1 MRIVFLTA
9 GAAGMY
15 CGSCMHDNALARAL
29 RHGGSDCI
37 LQPLYTPIRT
47 DELSIAQDRVFFGG
61 VNIYLTE
68 KVPLFRHVPR
78 AVKRLLDRP
87 GFLKW
92 ATRRA
97 SSTDASGLGDLTLS
111 MLRGEDGNQKEEV
124 ERLVQWLRDEI
135 RPDAII
141 LTNLLIAGSV
151 PAIRRELPETRLIAI
166 LQGDDAFLDYLP
178 QRYRDAAIE
187 RMGQLGRMCDWIVVN
202 SRFYGQRMTQMLS
215 LDPAK
220 IVIEPLT
227 IDGAPFMTLK
237 RDTVVSDAA
246 NQRPKRIGY
255 LARIAPEKGLHH
267 LVDAYI
273 ELARRP
279 GCESVGLDIAGWLGE
294 QNRGYFSQQMSR
306 LADAGLA
313 DRVRH
318 LGSPDLDGKIA
329 MLAGIDVMSV
339 PTEHEEPKGLSVL
352 EAMAAG
358 VPVVLPAKGAFP
370 EIVQQSQGGLLV
382 PPGDAR
388 SLADAL
394 QRVLQNDDLHA
405 SLSSAGRRWVLE
417 ERTIQNQAASIVQLI
432 AQKIVPATSDAIR
445 VAATTNV

>member
-1 MRIVFLTA
+1 MKIVFLTA

-29 RHGGSDCI
+29 RHGGNDCI

-47 DELSIAQDRVFFGG
+47 DELSVAQDRVFFGG

-68 KVPLFRHVPR
+68 KLPLFRFVPR

-111 MLRGEDGNQKEEV
+111 MLSGEDGNQKEEV
-124 ERLVQWLRDEI
+124 ERLVRWLRDDI
-135 RPDAII
+135 QPDAIL

-151 PAIRRELPETRLIAI
+151 PTIRRELPNTRLIAI

-178 QRYRDAAIE
+178 KRYRDAAIE
-187 RMGQLGRMCDWIVVN
+187 RMGELGRMCDWIVVN
-202 SRFYGQRMTQMLS
+202 SRFYGQRMTQMLG

-220 IVIEPLT
+220 VVVEPLT
-227 IDGAPFMTLK
+227 IDGAPFAEMK
-237 RDTVVSDAA
+237 SASNRNGAAA
-246 NQRPKRIGY
+246 NRPQRIGY

-267 LVDAYI
+267 LIDAYI
-273 ELARRP
+273 DLAKRP
-279 GCESVGLDIAGWLGE
+279 GCESIGLDIAGWLGE
-294 QNRGYFSQQMSR
+294 QNRGYFSEQMAR
-306 LADAGLA
+306 LSSAGLA

-329 MLAGIDVMSV
+329 MLRGIDVMSV

-352 EAMAAG
+352 EAMATG

-370 EIVQQSQGGLLV
+370 EIVEQSGGGLLV
-382 PPGDAR
+382 PPNDPKA
-388 SLADAL
+388 LADAL
-394 QRVLQNDDLHA
+394 LQVLQND
-405 SLSSAGRRWVLE
+405 SLRDELSKAGRQWVLGQ
-417 ERTIQNQAASIVQLI
+417 RTIQTQAISIVQLI
-432 AQKIVPATSDAIR
+432 ANQVQSAQEPVLQTR
-445 VAATTNV
+445 

>member
-1 MRIVFLTA
+1 MTA

-29 RHGGSDCI
+29 RQGGSDCI

-47 DELSIAQDRVFFGG
+47 DESSVAQDRVFFGG

-68 KVPLFRHVPR
+68 KLPLFRHVPR

-111 MLRGEDGNQKEEV
+111 MLRGEDGNQRDEV
-124 ERLVQWLRDEI
+124 ERLVRWLRDEI
-135 RPDAII
+135 RPDAIL

-151 PAIRRELPETRLIAI
+151 PTIRRELPDVRLIAI

-187 RMGQLGRMCDWIVVN
+187 RMGQLGRMCDAIVVN

-215 LDPAK
+215 LDPSK
-220 IVIEPLT
+220 VVIEPLT
-227 IDGAPFMTLK
+227 IDGAPFVGLDRQKKVRST
-237 RDTVVSDAA
+237 TAE
-246 NQRPKRIGY
+246 RPKRIGY

-267 LVDAYI
+267 LIDAYI
-273 ELARRP
+273 DLARRP
-279 GCESVGLDIAGWLGE
+279 GCETVGLDIAGWLGE
-294 QNRGYFSQQMSR
+294 QNRGYFSEQMAR
-306 LADAGLA
+306 LGDAGLA

-318 LGSPDLDGKIA
+318 LGSPDLDGKIE
-329 MLAGIDVMSV
+329 MLCGIDVMSV

-358 VPVVLPAKGAFP
+358 VPVVLPSKGAFP
-370 EIVQQSQGGLLV
+370 EIIEQSGGGLLV
-382 PPGDAR
+382 PPNDSK

-394 QRVLQNDDLHA
+394 QRLLEDEALHER
-405 SLSSAGRRWVLE
+405 LSSAGRKWVLA
-417 ERTIQNQAASIVQLI
+417 ERTIQKQAVSIVQLI
-432 AQKIVPATSDAIR
+432 TRVGSGGANAQ
-445 VAATTNV
+445 NNL

>member
-1 MRIVFLTA
+1 MKIVFLTA

-15 CGSCMHDNALARAL
+15 CGSCMHDNALAKAL
-29 RHGGSDCI
+29 RQDGNDCI

-47 DELSIAQDRVFFGG
+47 DELSVAQDRVFFGG

-68 KVPLFRHVPR
+68 KLPLFRFVPR
-78 AVKRLLDRP
+78 SVKRLLDRP
-87 GFLKW
+87 AFLKW

-124 ERLVQWLRDEI
+124 ERLVRWLRDDI
-135 RPDAII
+135 QPDAIL

-151 PAIRRELPETRLIAI
+151 PMIRRELPGTRVIVI

-178 QRYRDAAIE
+178 KRYRDAAIE
-187 RMGQLGRMCDWIVVN
+187 RMGELGRMCDWLVVN
-202 SRFYGQRMTQMLS
+202 SRFYGQRMTQMLG

-220 IVIEPLT
+220 VVVEPLT
-227 IDGAPFMTLK
+227 IDGAPFVNLELAKT
-237 RDTVVSDAA
+237 D
-246 NQRPKRIGY
+246 RPKRIGY

-267 LVDAYI
+267 LIDAYI
-273 ELARRP
+273 DLAQRP

-294 QNRGYFSQQMSR
+294 QNRGYFAEQMAR
-306 LADAGLA
+306 LSSAGLA

-318 LGSPDLDGKIA
+318 LGSPDLDGKIS
-329 MLAGIDVMSV
+329 MLCGIDVMSV

-358 VPVVLPAKGAFP
+358 VPVVLPSKGAFP
-370 EIVQQSQGGLLV
+370 EIIEQSGGGLLV
-382 PPGDAR
+382 APNDPKA
-388 SLADAL
+388 LADAL
-394 QRVLQNDDLHA
+394 LQVLQNE
-405 SLSSAGRRWVLE
+405 SLRDELSKAGRQWVLGQ
-417 ERTIQNQAASIVQLI
+417 RTIQTQAISLVQLI
-432 AQKIVPATSDAIR
+432 ANQVQTTEHVGVQPLDAK
-445 VAATTNV
+445 

>member
-29 RHGGSDCI
+29 RQGGSDCI

-47 DELSIAQDRVFFGG
+47 DEQSVAQDRVFFGG

-68 KVPLFRHVPR
+68 KLPLFRHVPR

-124 ERLVQWLRDEI
+124 DRLVRWLRDEI
-135 RPDAII
+135 RPDAIL

-151 PAIRRELPETRLIAI
+151 PTIRRELPDVRLIAI

-187 RMGQLGRMCDWIVVN
+187 RMGQLGQMCDAIVVN
-202 SRFYGQRMTQMLS
+202 SRFYGERMTQMLS
-215 LDPAK
+215 LDPNK
-220 IVIEPLT
+220 VVIEPLT
-227 IDGAPFMTLK
+227 IDGAPFEAIDVRTDK
-237 RDTVVSDAA
+237 IDSVDR
-246 NQRPKRIGY
+246 QPQRIGY

-273 ELARRP
+273 DLARRP
-279 GCESVGLDIAGWLGE
+279 GFETVGLDIAGWLGE
-294 QNRGYFSQQMSR
+294 QNRGYFSEQMAR
-306 LADAGLA
+306 LGDAGLGN
-313 DRVRH
+313 RVRH
-318 LGSPDLDGKIA
+318 LGSPDLDGKLA
-329 MLAGIDVMSV
+329 MLCGIDVMSV

-370 EIVQQSQGGLLV
+370 EIVEQSGGGLLV
-382 PPGDAR
+382 PPNDTKA
-388 SLADAL
+388 LADAL
-394 QRVLQNDDLHA
+394 QRLLQDEELRK
-405 SLSSAGRRWVLE
+405 SLSKAGRQWVLA
-417 ERTIQNQAASIVQLI
+417 ERTIQKQAASIVQLI
-432 AQKIVPATSDAIR
+432 TR
-445 VAATTNV
+445 VGSAGVSVQSKW

>member
-29 RHGGSDCI
+29 RQGGSDCI

-47 DELSIAQDRVFFGG
+47 DELSMAQDRVFFGG
-61 VNIYLTE
+61 VNLYLTE
-68 KVPLFRHVPR
+68 KIPLFRHVPQ

-87 GFLKW
+87 RFLKW

-97 SSTDASGLGDLTLS
+97 ASTDAAGLGDLTLS

-124 ERLVQWLRDEI
+124 ERLVRWLREEI

-151 PAIRRELPETRLIAI
+151 PAIRRELPETRVIAI

-178 QRYRDAAIE
+178 QRYRALAIE

-202 SRFYGQRMTQMLS
+202 SRFYGQRMTQMLA
-215 LDPAK
+215 LDPNQV
-220 IVIEPLT
+220 VIEPLT
-227 IDGAPFMTLK
+227 IDSAAFAELELTK
-237 RDTVVSDAA
+237 HDHDAA
-246 NQRPKRIGY
+246 PKRPQRIGY

-267 LVDAYI
+267 LIDAYI
-273 ELARRP
+273 DLARRP
-279 GCESVGLDIAGWLGE
+279 GCETVGLDIAGWLGE
-294 QNRGYFSQQMSR
+294 QNRGYFVEQMAR
-306 LADAGLA
+306 LGDAGLA

-318 LGSPDLDGKIA
+318 LGSPDLKGKIA
-329 MLAGIDVMSV
+329 MLRGIDVMSV

-370 EIVQQSQGGLLV
+370 EIIDQSGGGLLV
-382 PPGDAR
+382 PPNDAKA
-388 SLADAL
+388 LADAL
-394 QRVLQNDDLHA
+394 QGLLQDAALRDELA
-405 SLSSAGRRWVLE
+405 KAGRKWVIE
-417 ERTIQNQAASIVQLI
+417 ERSTEKQAASIVQLI
-432 AQKIVPATSDAIR
+432 AGQLRTERLPNIIVA
-445 VAATTNV
+445 

>member
-1 MRIVFLTA
+1 MKIVFLTA

-15 CGSCMHDNALARAL
+15 CGSCMHDNALAKAL
-29 RHGGSDCI
+29 REGGNDCI

-47 DELSIAQDRVFFGG
+47 DELSVAQDRVFFGG

-68 KVPLFRHVPR
+68 KLPLFRFVPR

-124 ERLVQWLRDEI
+124 ERLVRWLRDDI
-135 RPDAII
+135 QPDAIL

-151 PAIRRELPETRLIAI
+151 PTIRRELPNTRLIAI

-178 QRYRDAAIE
+178 KRYRDAAIE
-187 RMGQLGRMCDWIVVN
+187 RMGELGRMCDWIVVN
-202 SRFYGQRMTQMLS
+202 SRFYGQRMTQMLG

-220 IVIEPLT
+220 VVVEPLT
-227 IDGAPFMTLK
+227 IDGAPFVNLDLVKM
-237 RDTVVSDAA
+237 D
-246 NQRPKRIGY
+246 RPKRIGY

-267 LVDAYI
+267 LIDAYI
-273 ELARRP
+273 DLVQRP
-279 GCESVGLDIAGWLGE
+279 GCESIGLDIAGWLGE
-294 QNRGYFSQQMSR
+294 QNRGYFAEQMAR
-306 LADAGLA
+306 LSSAGLA

-329 MLAGIDVMSV
+329 MLRGIDVMSV

-358 VPVVLPAKGAFP
+358 VPVVLPSKGAFP
-370 EIVQQSQGGLLV
+370 EIIQQSGGGLLV
-382 PPGDAR
+382 PPNDPKA
-388 SLADAL
+388 LADAL
-394 QRVLQNDDLHA
+394 QQVLQDDRLRDE
-405 SLSSAGRRWVLE
+405 LSKSGRQWVLGD
-417 ERTIQNQAASIVQLI
+417 RTIQTQAISLVQLI
-432 AQKIVPATSDAIR
+432 ANQVQSPPESMVQAR
-445 VAATTNV
+445 

>member
-1 MRIVFLTA
+1 
-9 GAAGMY
+9 
-15 CGSCMHDNALARAL
+15 
-29 RHGGSDCI
+29 
-37 LQPLYTPIRT
+37 IRT
-47 DELSIAQDRVFFGG
+47 DELSVAQDRVFFGG

-68 KVPLFRHVPR
+68 KLPLFRFVPR

-124 ERLVQWLRDEI
+124 ERLVRWLRDDI
-135 RPDAII
+135 QPDAIL

-151 PAIRRELPETRLIAI
+151 PTIRRELPNTRLIVI

-178 QRYRDAAIE
+178 KRYRDLAIE

-202 SRFYGQRMTQMLS
+202 SRFYGQRMTQMLG
-215 LDPAK
+215 LDPSK
-220 IVIEPLT
+220 VVVEPLT
-227 IDGAPFMTLK
+227 IDGAPFVNLELAKT
-237 RDTVVSDAA
+237 D
-246 NQRPKRIGY
+246 RPKRIGY

-267 LVDAYI
+267 LIDAYI
-273 ELARRP
+273 DLAQRP

-294 QNRGYFSQQMSR
+294 QNRGYFADQMAR
-306 LADAGLA
+306 LGSAGLA

-318 LGSPDLDGKIA
+318 LGSPDLDGKVA
-329 MLAGIDVMSV
+329 MLCGIDVMSV

-358 VPVVLPAKGAFP
+358 VPVVLPSKGAFP
-370 EIVQQSQGGLLV
+370 EIIEQSGGGLLV
-382 PPGDAR
+382 PPNDPKA
-388 SLADAL
+388 LADAL
-394 QRVLQNDDLHA
+394 QQVLQDD
-405 SLSSAGRRWVLE
+405 SLRDELSMAGRRWVLG
-417 ERTIQNQAASIVQLI
+417 ERTIQTQAISIAQLI
-432 AQKIVPATSDAIR
+432 VNQVQAMPEPMAQVQ
-445 VAATTNV
+445 